1 MACDSVDCTT
11 RRQLALR
18 RPCPSLCASFS
29 SNRSKTVFSAT
40 RPPRTPSVR
49 CSHPNP
55 AHPSLPVVNC
65 FRTQQAKAAVDAARS
80 QVADFLGC
88 SPDEII
94 FTSGGSESA
103 NYALRGVCALC
114 VPPRCTCAAPHP
126 HSHPVPL
133 PLTLTLTLCRSYPK
147 CHIVT
152 TAFEHYVV
160 PKNIER
166 FLEPAGHSATVV
178 AVLPNGLVDLDAFAA
193 ALTPET
199 RMVSVMLV
207 QNETGIVQP
216 IREIC
221 DAAHQVGA
229 LVHVDACQA
238 AGKIPINV
246 AELGCD
252 LLSIAGHKFSGPPGT
267 GALFVR
273 RGVDIPPLIV
283 GAAQQ
288 GGRRAGTEAV
298 MNCAAMGVA
307 CCEAQ
312 KWLSGNGPF
321 FQTGIRGRVVQFIK
335 KWCRDNDVAV
345 VFHGEGSPVVPTV
358 SPRPPLLKPQ
368 YVALRHIFALLF

>member
-1 MACDSVDCTT
+1 
-11 RRQLALR
+11 
-18 RPCPSLCASFS
+18 
-29 SNRSKTVFSAT
+29 
-40 RPPRTPSVR
+40 
-49 CSHPNP
+49 
-55 AHPSLPVVNC
+55 
-65 FRTQQAKAAVDAARS
+65 
-80 QVADFLGC
+80 
-88 SPDEII
+88 
-94 FTSGGSESA
+94 
-103 NYALRGVCALC
+103 
-114 VPPRCTCAAPHP
+114 
-126 HSHPVPL
+126 
-133 PLTLTLTLCRSYPK
+133 
-147 CHIVT
+147 
-152 TAFEHYVV
+152 V
-160 PKNIER
+160 PKNIEQ
-166 FLEPAGHSATVV
+166 FLEPAGHTATVV
-178 AVLPNGLVDLDAFAA
+178 GVLSNGLVDLEAFTA
-193 ALTPET
+193 ALTPNT

-246 AELGCD
+246 VDLGAD

-321 FQTGIRGRVVQFIK
+321 FQLGIRGRVVQFIK
-335 KWCRDNDVAV
+335 KWCRENDMAV

-358 SPRPPLLKPQ
+358 SPPVSLSLPSFSHVPPSEHPYCSNLN
-368 YVALRHIFALLF
+368 IFLCIIFSQC